1 MNRKLLNSYI
11 KNLKKQGTHLLVRD
25 NILSLFADLQYAGH
39 VVIKLMLDEDSNL
52 EISEYI
58 GMSNDG
64 SRRTNK
70 ITRELERIF
79 REYCFEIENFGYYQ
93 ISLRRTCNPQS
104 TEEIQEEVHKFLDV
118 FDRCYLHYQQSM
130 GVNFCR

>member
-25 NILSLFADLQYAGH
+25 NTLSLFADLQHAGH

-79 REYCFEIENFGYYQ
+79 REYCFEIENFGYYTLYKP
-93 ISLRRTCNPQS
+93 ISTRKPPLYYTNKP
-104 TEEIQEEVHKFLDV
+104 ILYIFLT
-118 FDRCYLHYQQSM
+118 YIIHYFNQYYS
-130 GVNFCR
+130 